1 MCPWNAGRFRLCA
14 DGAEVACERTSAAAQ
29 LRLGPAALGAAYLGG
44 TSLAELG
51 AAGLVEQLR
60 PGALQRASMAFR
72 GVREP
77 FYPGGWAFPLY

>member
-1 MCPWNAGRFRLCA
+1 MRGRGRGGLRA
-14 DGAEVACERTSAAAQ
+14 HLGRGAAAA
-29 LRLGPAALGAAYLGG
+29 RAGGLGAAYPGG